1 MEICTRK
8 SPKHAKYMDENAKI
22 MANMHVQNIQNV
34 HFV

>member
-22 MANMHVQNIQNV
+22 MANMYVQNIQNM
-34 HFV
+34 HFA